1 MILSSLYSRALV
13 YLSQSDY
20 FSSAYCT
27 EPKANDRFFLAS
39 LDMPIG
45 YLIQKY

>member
-1 MILSSLYSRALV
+1 MILSLLYSKALA
-13 YLSQSDY
+13 YLGQIDY
-20 FSSAYCT
+20 FLAYCT